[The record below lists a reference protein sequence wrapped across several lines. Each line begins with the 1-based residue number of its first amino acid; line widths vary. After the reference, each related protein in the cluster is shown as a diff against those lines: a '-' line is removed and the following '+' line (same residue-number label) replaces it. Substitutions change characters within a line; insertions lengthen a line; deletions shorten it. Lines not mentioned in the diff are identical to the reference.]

1 MNISAASKLLGEIY
15 RLVESGK
22 QSLLQVV
29 AMGAVL
35 ASIDLLGLYLLG
47 KFVAMTAASESALS
61 LQAFGW
67 YLPVSYDRAAII
79 LGIVYVGRAILGI
92 GANHKINLIA
102 ANLEADLK
110 ATILLQYQVMPY
122 AERMRRGIGE
132 MSEAVS
138 VWTASFVR
146 AVFSPLSRFISES
159 IISITISAYFLYLYP
174 KVILFFCVLAVVAV
188 ISYDM
193 LVKRKAN
200 ASASAYRQ
208 ASTQLSEE
216 IQNTLSGYKEIIG
229 FGLPRFFSN
238 KIHSSARKM
247 CGSLAKAITF
257 AQAPRLVIEAFLVVC
272 AVVVL
277 WGMTYVGRDVRAEL
291 PNIAMIAVGVMR
303 ISSWFSLT
311 TSMLSN
317 MRLYR
322 PIVSSL
328 ALDLGVGEN
337 SFLGPAVK
345 PAKTVASREMT
356 YLSAENIS
364 FAYDENRRI
373 FSGLDF
379 KIEAGDRVAIVGP
392 SGAGKTTLLDVM
404 MGLIKPTTGGVTVH
418 ISDGSSQG
426 NLLGIGSYLSQSTF
440 ILNDTVRRNVAL
452 GVPDE
457 EIDDERVK
465 MSLRRA
471 MLPEFAEEMGLER
484 VLGSSGALI
493 SGGQK
498 QRVSIARA
506 FYFGRSV
513 FLFDEATSALD
524 LQTELEIIR
533 VLFDMGR
540 NITLIVVTH
549 NQDLVAKF
557 NKKIEITADFSG
569 VDTLAYPNKVGHS
582 SGLL

>member
-1 MNISAASKLLGEIY
+1 
-15 RLVESGK
+15 
-22 QSLLQVV
+22 
-29 AMGAVL
+29 
-35 ASIDLLGLYLLG
+35 
-47 KFVAMTAASESALS
+47 MTAASESALS
-61 LQAFGW
+61 LHAFGW

-159 IISITISAYFLYLYP
+159 IISITIGAYFLYLYP

-524 LQTELEIIR
+524 LQTELEIVR

>member
-1 MNISAASKLLGEIY
+1 
-15 RLVESGK
+15 
-22 QSLLQVV
+22 
-29 AMGAVL
+29 
-35 ASIDLLGLYLLG
+35 
-47 KFVAMTAASESALS
+47 
-61 LQAFGW
+61 
-67 YLPVSYDRAAII
+67 
-79 LGIVYVGRAILGI
+79 
-92 GANHKINLIA
+92 
-102 ANLEADLK
+102 
-110 ATILLQYQVMPY
+110 
-122 AERMRRGIGE
+122 
-132 MSEAVS
+132 
-138 VWTASFVR
+138 
-146 AVFSPLSRFISES
+146 
-159 IISITISAYFLYLYP
+159 
-174 KVILFFCVLAVVAV
+174 
-188 ISYDM
+188 M

>member
-1 MNISAASKLLGEIY
+1 MNISAASKLLREIY

-22 QSLLQVV
+22 QSLLHVV

-47 KFVAMTAASESALS
+47 KFVAMTAAAESALS
-61 LQAFGW
+61 LYAFGW
-67 YLPVSYDRAAII
+67 YVPVSYDRAAII

-138 VWTASFVR
+138 VWTASFTR
-146 AVFSPLSRFISES
+146 TVFSPLSRFISES
-159 IISITISAYFLYLYP
+159 IISLTIGAYFLYLYP
-174 KVILFFCVLAVVAV
+174 KVILFFCILATVAV

-216 IQNTLSGYKEIIG
+216 IQNTLAGYKEIIG

-317 MRLYR
+317 LRLYR

-345 PAKTVASREMT
+345 PAKTAAPKEMT

-364 FAYDENRRI
+364 FAYDGNRRI

-404 MGLIKPTTGGVTVH
+404 MGLIKPTTGSLTVQ
-418 ISDGSSQG
+418 ISDGSAQG
-426 NLLGIGSYLSQSTF
+426 NLLGVGSYLSQSTF

-549 NQDLVAKF
+549 NPDLAEKF
-557 NKKIEITADFSG
+557 NKKIEIKVEFSG
-569 VDTLAYPNKVGHS
+569 VDALAYPSEVGRS
-582 SGLL
+582 PGLL